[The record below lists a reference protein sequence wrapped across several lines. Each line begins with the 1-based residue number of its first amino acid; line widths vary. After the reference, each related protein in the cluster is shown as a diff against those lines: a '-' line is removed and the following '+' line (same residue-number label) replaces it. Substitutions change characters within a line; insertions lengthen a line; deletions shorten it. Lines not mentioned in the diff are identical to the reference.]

1 MPNYQ
6 LGKIY
11 AIRSYL
17 TDEVY
22 IGSTCSPLSARMSGH
37 RSAYKLYL
45 EGKGNNVSSYEVL
58 QHGDAFIELLE
69 EFPCANRVQLCKR
82 EGELIRATDCV
93 NKNVAGRT
101 RKQYRDDHK
110 VGIKQYRKD
119 NKDKI
124 KQYYQDNKIETSAY
138 GKQYREDNKVKIAR
152 FQKQYRDDNKEQLD
166 EKKKQWYE
174 DNKEQIAVQHKQYR
188 ETNKDKIKQ
197 YREDNKDRIKQRRC
211 KKITCECGANIT
223 RGGITGH
230 KKTQTHKQEM
240 EILELAGEL

>member
-1 MPNYQ
+1 
-6 LGKIY
+6 
-11 AIRSYL
+11 
-17 TDEVY
+17 
-22 IGSTCSPLSARMSGH
+22 MSGH

-174 DNKEQIAVQHKQYR
+174 DNKEQIAVRQKQYRKDNKDKFTERNKQWYEDNKEQIAVQHKQYR

-223 RGGITGH
+223 RGGITEH